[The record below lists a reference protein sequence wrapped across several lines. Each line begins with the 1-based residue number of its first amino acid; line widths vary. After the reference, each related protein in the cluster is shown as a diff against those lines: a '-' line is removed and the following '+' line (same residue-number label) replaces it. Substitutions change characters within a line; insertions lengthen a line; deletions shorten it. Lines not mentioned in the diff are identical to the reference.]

1 MESNDSEYLRKT
13 ILPLLH
19 PALKLVD
26 LERPIDPISFIALY
40 CLKN

>member
-1 MESNDSEYLRKT
+1 MEMDDSNYLKNT

-19 PALKLVD
+19 PAFKIID
-26 LERPIDPISFIALY
+26 IQRPVDPISFIALY